1 LTHNPRSYD
10 VIVVGAGHAG
20 CEAALSSA
28 RMGCFT
34 LLLNLDLETVALM
47 ACNPSIGGI
56 AKGHLVR
63 EIDALGGEMAR
74 VADRTTIHSKTLNI
88 SKGPAVRATRTQ
100 NDRERY
106 RLEMKSVLQGQER
119 LDLKEGKVL
128 RLLLEEEGGRVRV
141 AGIEEEEGTL
151 TRAGRVVVCTGTF
164 LNGLIHIGDWN
175 QQAGRSGEDASTELA
190 LQVKEL
196 GFEMG
201 RMKTGT
207 PPRIRRSSV
216 DLSLLEERRGDDPPR
231 PLSFSTRKE
240 DYSPAS
246 LPCHATATNIATHDL
261 IRKNI
266 LLSPLYGG
274 AITGVA
280 ARYCPSLED
289 KVMRFPEKESHPV
302 ILEPEGIDTEELYA
316 KGLGNCL
323 PLDLQLLVVHSI
335 PGLEKAEIARPAYA
349 VEYDFIQPTELRNTL
364 ETKRVGGLYLA
375 GQVNGTSGYE
385 EAAAQGL
392 WAGINAAL
400 AVQGRPPFV
409 LDRSQ
414 AYMGVLVDD
423 LVTKGTS
430 EPYRMF
436 TSRAEWRLL
445 LREDNADL
453 RLRETGRELGL
464 VGDEDYERFV
474 RRREAIA
481 SELRRLRKVKVH
493 PGKGVTDALNRLG
506 SSPLTE
512 AADLFMLLKRPELS
526 WEDVAGLAEGGAP
539 DLPEDVTYQVEVQ
552 AKYDGYIRR
561 EREQVERF
569 RSQEKTALP
578 EDLDYDAVPG
588 LSHEV
593 RQKLRKHRPASL
605 GQASRISGI
614 TPAAVS
620 ILSVYLKARRN

>member
-1 LTHNPRSYD
+1 
-10 VIVVGAGHAG
+10 
-20 CEAALSSA
+20 
-28 RMGCFT
+28 MGCST

-74 VADRTTIHSKTLNI
+74 IADRTTIHSKTLNI

-100 NDRERY
+100 NDRESY
-106 RLEMKSVLQGQER
+106 RLEMKSALQGQER
-119 LDLKEGKVL
+119 LDLRAGKVL
-128 RLLLEEEGGRVRV
+128 RLLLEEKGDAVRV
-141 AGIEEEEGTL
+141 AGIEEEDGTL
-151 TRAGRVVVCTGTF
+151 TGAGRVVICTGTF
-164 LNGLIHIGDWN
+164 LNGLIHIGDWKSP
-175 QQAGRSGEDASTELA
+175 AGRSGEEASTELA
-190 LQVKEL
+190 LQLKEI
-196 GFEMG
+196 GFETG
-201 RMKTGT
+201 RLKTGT
-207 PPRIRRSSV
+207 PPRLRRESV
-216 DLSLLEERRGDDPPR
+216 DLSALEERRGDDPPR
-231 PLSFSTRKE
+231 PLSFSTAEE
-240 DYSPAS
+240 DYRPAS
-246 LPCHATATNIATHDL
+246 LPCHATATNAATHEL

-266 LLSPLYGG
+266 LRSPLYGG

-289 KVMRFPEKESHPV
+289 KVMRFPDKESHPV
-302 ILEPEGIDTEELYA
+302 VLEPEGIGTEELYA

-323 PLDLQLLVVHSI
+323 PLDLQLLVVQSV
-335 PGLEKAEIARPAYA
+335 PGLEKAEIVRPAYA
-349 VEYDFIQPTELRNTL
+349 VEYDFIQPTELGNTL

-423 LVTKGTS
+423 LVTKGTN

-453 RLRETGRELGL
+453 RLRELGREIGL
-464 VGDEDYERFV
+464 VRDDDYHRFL
-474 RRREAIA
+474 RRRKAIEG
-481 SELRRLRKVKVH
+481 ELRRLHQVKVR
-493 PGKGVTDALNRLG
+493 PGEGVNEVLRRLG

-512 AADLFMLLKRPELS
+512 AADLFTLLKRPELA
-526 WEDVAGLAEGGAP
+526 WRDAADLAADGAP

-561 EREQVERF
+561 EREQVARF
-569 RSQEKTALP
+569 RLQEDTVLP
-578 EDLDYDAVPG
+578 EGLDYDAVPG

-593 RQKLRKHRPASL
+593 RQKLEKHRPASL

-614 TPAAVS
+614 TPAAVA
-620 ILSVYLKARRN
+620 ILSVYLKTRKTGTDTY